1 MVRDRL
7 TNPQGNRGSDVL
19 LISQL
24 NARWPE
30 KYKRGTQEQ
39 EDTARETLET
49 LRQMQ
54 RDWKEKLEAGT
65 VEGEMAD
72 GGG

>member
-54 RDWKEKLEAGT
+54 RDWKEKLARET
-65 VEGEMAD
+65 VEGELSNEC
-72 GGG
+72 G